1 MTTNGSRLW
10 ALALLPLALAACGGG
25 GDSAAEGEDG
35 GAVTETTDSAAA
47 ATMPVGSDTMAMAG
61 AGGQLTDANVAAV
74 LSVADSG
81 EIRPSQ
87 AAQQQAQNAQVK
99 EYAQMMV
106 TEHGMLEDS
115 LRALTGRLGVTP
127 APNALSQQ
135 LRTQAD
141 SAMQALQG
149 QTGANFDRAYM
160 QWMVASH
167 QATLTAI
174 DSQLMPAIQNAEMR
188 TAVQQQVRP
197 RVEQHLQRAQQ
208 IQSSLGGAQ

>member
-1 MTTNGSRLW
+1 MKGTRLW

-25 GDSAAEGEDG
+25 GDEGTAEGDA
-35 GAVTETTDSAAA
+35 GAVTETADSSAA
-47 ATMPVGSDTMAMAG
+47 ATMPVGADTMAMAG

-81 EIRPSQ
+81 EILPSQ

-99 EYAQMMV
+99 QYAQMMV

-115 LRALTGRLGVTP
+115 LRALTQRLGVTP
-127 APNALSQQ
+127 APNAMSQQ
-135 LRTQAD
+135 MRAQAD

-160 QWMVASH
+160 QWMVTSH
-167 QATLTAI
+167 QATLTAL
-174 DSQLMPAIQNAEMR
+174 DTQLIPAIQNAEMR

-197 RVEQHLQRAQQ
+197 RVEQHLQQAQQ
-208 IQSSLGGAQ
+208 IQSSLGGGQ

>member
-1 MTTNGSRLW
+1 MKGSRLW
-10 ALALLPLALAACGGG
+10 ALAFLPLALAACGGG
-25 GDSAAEGEDG
+25 DEGAAGGDA
-35 GAVTETTDSAAA
+35 GAVSETADTGAA
-47 ATMPVGSDTMAMAG
+47 ATMPVGGDTMAMGGAA

-106 TEHGMLEDS
+106 TEHSMLEDS

-135 LRTQAD
+135 MRTQAD
-141 SAMQALQG
+141 SAMSALQG
-149 QTGANFDRAYM
+149 QTGAGFDRAYM

-167 QATLTAI
+167 QATLTAL
-174 DSQLMPAIQNAEMR
+174 DTQLIPAIQNAEMR

>member
-1 MTTNGSRLW
+1 MMVKGSRLW

-25 GDSAAEGEDG
+25 TDEGTAEGDA
-35 GAVTETTDSAAA
+35 GAVTESADSSAA
-47 ATMPVGSDTMAMAG
+47 ATMPVGADTMAMAG

-127 APNALSQQ
+127 APNAMSQQ

-141 SAMQALQG
+141 SAMSALQG

-167 QATLTAI
+167 QATLTAL
-174 DSQLMPAIQNAEMR
+174 DTQLIPAIQNAEMR

>member
-1 MTTNGSRLW
+1 MKNSRIW

-25 GDSAAEGEDG
+25 DDAAEGDAG
-35 GAVTETTDSAAA
+35 VVTESADSSAA
-47 ATMPVGSDTMAMAG
+47 ATMPMGADTMAMAG
-61 AGGQLTDANVAAV
+61 AGGALTDANVAAI

-127 APNALSQQ
+127 APNAMSQQ

-141 SAMQALQG
+141 SAMSALQG
-149 QTGANFDRAYM
+149 QTGAGFDRAYM
-160 QWMVASH
+160 QWMVTSH
-167 QATLTAI
+167 QATLTAL
-174 DSQLMPAIQNAEMR
+174 DTQLIPAIQNPEMK

-197 RVEQHLQRAQQ
+197 KVEQHLQRAQQ
-208 IQSSLGGAQ
+208 IQSSLGAQ

>member
-1 MTTNGSRLW
+1 MKGSRLW
-10 ALALLPLALAACGGG
+10 ALAVLPLALAACGGG
-25 GDSAAEGEDG
+25 DEGAAGGDA
-35 GAVTETTDSAAA
+35 GAVSETADTTTA
-47 ATMPVGSDTMAMAG
+47 ATMPVGGDTMAMGAG
-61 AGGQLTDANVAAV
+61 AAGGQLTDANVAAI

-127 APNALSQQ
+127 APNAMSQQ
-135 LRTQAD
+135 MRTQAD
-141 SAMQALQG
+141 SALSALQG

-167 QATLTAI
+167 QATLTAL
-174 DSQLMPAIQNAEMR
+174 DTQLIPAIQNPEMK

>member
-1 MTTNGSRLW
+1 MKGSRLW

-25 GDSAAEGEDG
+25 DEGAAEGDAP
-35 GAVTETTDSAAA
+35 AVSETADSAAA

-61 AGGQLTDANVAAV
+61 AGGQMTDANVAAV

-87 AAQQQAQNAQVK
+87 TAQQQAQNAQVR

-106 TEHGMLEDS
+106 TEHTMLEDS
-115 LRALTGRLGVTP
+115 LRALTQRLGVTP
-127 APNALSQQ
+127 APNAMSQQ

-149 QTGANFDRAYM
+149 QTRANFDRAYM

-167 QATLTAI
+167 QATLNAI
-174 DSQLMPAIQNAEMR
+174 DTQLIPAIQNAEMR

-208 IQSSLGGAQ
+208 IQSSLGGGQ

>member
-1 MTTNGSRLW
+1 MMAKGSRFW
-10 ALALLPLALAACGGG
+10 ALALLPLALGACGGG
-25 GDSAAEGEDG
+25 GDSAAEGEDV
-35 GAVTETTDSAAA
+35 GAVTETADSSAA
-47 ATMPVGSDTMAMAG
+47 ATMPVGADTMAMAG
-61 AGGQLTDANVAAV
+61 AGGPLNDANVAAV

-127 APNALSQQ
+127 APNAMSQQ

-141 SAMQALQG
+141 SAMSALQG
-149 QTGANFDRAYM
+149 QTGAGFDRAYM

-167 QATLTAI
+167 QATLTAL
-174 DSQLMPAIQNAEMR
+174 DTQLIPAIQNAEMR

-197 RVEQHLQRAQQ
+197 KVEQHLQRAQQ

>member
-1 MTTNGSRLW
+1 MKGSRLW
-10 ALALLPLALAACGGG
+10 ALAFLPLALAACGGG
-25 GDSAAEGEDG
+25 DEGAAGGDA
-35 GAVTETTDSAAA
+35 GAVSETADTTAA
-47 ATMPVGSDTMAMAG
+47 ATMPVGADTMSMAG
-61 AGGQLTDANVAAV
+61 AGGQLTDANVAAI

-87 AAQQQAQNAQVK
+87 TAQQQAQNAQVK

-106 TEHGMLEDS
+106 TEHSMLEDS
-115 LRALTGRLGVTP
+115 LRALTARLGVTP
-127 APNALSQQ
+127 APNAMSQQ
-135 LRTQAD
+135 LRTRAD

-149 QTGANFDRAYM
+149 QTGAGFDRAYM

-167 QATLTAI
+167 QATLNALDT
-174 DSQLMPAIQNAEMR
+174 QLIPAIQNPEMR

-208 IQSSLGGAQ
+208 IQSSLGGQ

>member
-1 MTTNGSRLW
+1 MKGSRIW

-25 GDSAAEGEDG
+25 DDAAEGDA
-35 GAVTETTDSAAA
+35 GAMTETADSSAA
-47 ATMPVGSDTMAMAG
+47 ATMPMGADTMAMAG
-61 AGGQLTDANVAAV
+61 AGGALTDANVAAI

-127 APNALSQQ
+127 APNAMSQQ

-141 SAMQALQG
+141 STMSALQG
-149 QTGANFDRAYM
+149 QTGAGFDRAYM

-167 QATLTAI
+167 QATLTAL
-174 DSQLMPAIQNAEMR
+174 DTQLIPAIQNAEMK

-197 RVEQHLQRAQQ
+197 KVEQHLQRAQQ
-208 IQSSLGGAQ
+208 IQSSLGAQ

>member
-1 MTTNGSRLW
+1 MQGSRLW

-25 GDSAAEGEDG
+25 DEGAAGGDA
-35 GAVTETTDSAAA
+35 GAVSETADTGAA
-47 ATMPVGSDTMAMAG
+47 ATMPVGGDTMAMGGAA
-61 AGGQLTDANVAAV
+61 AGGQLTDANVAAI

-87 AAQQQAQNAQVK
+87 AAQQQAQNAQVR

-106 TEHGMLEDS
+106 AEHGMLEDS

-127 APNALSQQ
+127 APNAMSQQ

-141 SAMQALQG
+141 SAMSALQG
-149 QTGANFDRAYM
+149 QSGAAFDRAYM

-167 QATLTAI
+167 QATLTAL
-174 DSQLMPAIQNAEMR
+174 DTQLIPAIQNAEMR

-208 IQSSLGGAQ
+208 IQSSLGGQ

>member
-1 MTTNGSRLW
+1 MMVKGSRLW

-25 GDSAAEGEDG
+25 TDEGTAEGDT
-35 GAVTETTDSAAA
+35 GAVTETADSSAA
-47 ATMPVGSDTMAMAG
+47 ATMPVGADTMAMAG
-61 AGGQLTDANVAAV
+61 AGGQLNDANVAAV

-149 QTGANFDRAYM
+149 QSGANFDRAYM

-167 QATLTAI
+167 QATLTAL
-174 DSQLMPAIQNAEMR
+174 DSQLIPAIQNAEMR

>member
-1 MTTNGSRLW
+1 MKRSRLW
-10 ALALLPLALAACGGG
+10 TLALLPLALAACGGG
-25 GDSAAEGEDG
+25 DEGEAGGDA
-35 GAVTETTDSAAA
+35 GAVSETADTMAA
-47 ATMPVGSDTMAMAG
+47 ATMPVGGDTMAMGG
-61 AGGQLTDANVAAV
+61 AAPGGQLTDANVAAI
-74 LSVADSG
+74 LSVSDSG

-106 TEHGMLEDS
+106 TEHSMLEDS

-141 SAMQALQG
+141 SAMSALQG
-149 QTGANFDRAYM
+149 QSGAGFDRAYM

-167 QATLTAI
+167 QATLTAL
-174 DSQLMPAIQNAEMR
+174 DTQLIPAIQNAEMR

-208 IQSSLGGAQ
+208 IQSSLGGQ

>member
-1 MTTNGSRLW
+1 MMVKGSRLW

-25 GDSAAEGEDG
+25 DDGAAEGDDV
-35 GAVTETTDSAAA
+35 GAVTETADSSAA
-47 ATMPVGSDTMAMAG
+47 ATMPVGADTMAMAG

-127 APNALSQQ
+127 APNAMSQQ

-149 QTGANFDRAYM
+149 QSGANFDRAYM

-167 QATLTAI
+167 QATLTAL
-174 DSQLMPAIQNAEMR
+174 DSQLIPAIQNAEMR

>member
-1 MTTNGSRLW
+1 MMVKGSRLW
-10 ALALLPLALAACGGG
+10 ALTLLPLALAACGGG
-25 GDSAAEGEDG
+25 TDDGTAEEDTG
-35 GAVTETTDSAAA
+35 MVTETADSSAA
-47 ATMPVGSDTMAMAG
+47 ATMPVGADTMAMAG
-61 AGGQLTDANVAAV
+61 AGGQLTDANVAAI

-127 APNALSQQ
+127 APNAMSQQ

-149 QTGANFDRAYM
+149 QSGANFDRAYM

-167 QATLTAI
+167 QATLTAL
-174 DSQLMPAIQNAEMR
+174 DSQLIPAIQNAEMR

>member
-1 MTTNGSRLW
+1 MKLTRTGMT
-10 ALALLPLALAACGGG
+10 LALLPLALAACGGG
-25 GDSAAEGEDG
+25 DRAAEEDV
-35 GAVTETTDSAAA
+35 GAVTETADSAAL
-47 ATMPVGSDTMAMAG
+47 ATMPPADTMAMAG
-61 AGGQLTDANVAAV
+61 GAAGMLSDANVAAI

-99 EYAQMMV
+99 EFAQMMV

-115 LRALTGRLGVTP
+115 LRALTQRLGVTP
-127 APNALSQQ
+127 APNAMSQQ
-135 LRTQAD
+135 LRTRAD

-149 QTGANFDRAYM
+149 QTGAAFDRSYM

-167 QATLTAI
+167 QATMDALDT
-174 DSQLMPAIQNAEMR
+174 QLIPAIQNAEMR
-188 TAVQQQVRP
+188 AAVQQQVRP

-208 IQSSLGGAQ
+208 IQSSLGGS

>member
-25 GDSAAEGEDG
+25 GDSAAEGEDV

-74 LSVADSG
+74 LSASDSG

-174 DSQLMPAIQNAEMR
+174 DSLLMPAIQNAEMR